1 MATIPL
7 QLAQRRLDTGN
18 VLSYPEGSPIGR
30 AMQGFGDELSAVA
43 ERYQQQKQQQ
53 EAFDAELAR
62 RRFNGQIAQAEDEVV
77 ANAPADGGG
86 LHDTMY
92 GQVDPRTGLVTKP
105 GLFDTLFDDA
115 LPKIPESQR
124 TAFAR
129 QKEAMREAGSLR
141 MAARQLQRRD
151 EYEQA
156 EWTKVDNIST
166 SAIAQS
172 NPKDTENFEAIRQN
186 GFDLIAKLRNPLA
199 RQAAEVAWRSNTA
212 KALVQAMIA
221 QDPKRAA
228 EMLGAA
234 QAGSRTKD
242 DTAAALGGSSAFGAP
257 NAAAAKGDRVGK
269 QTPDERVAQAF
280 RDDLPQQEQAALIR
294 QAQAANTA
302 QQVELRTNIGL
313 AEQNAPDAIA
323 RTGAYS
329 GKMPGRDAFRIAYGL
344 DKGDKRFRDF
354 DWRADVGG
362 QVFGMRTMPNQAIH
376 AALRDPDSGSNGTQE
391 DQTRRQATAAAVGLV
406 MNHRRTDAGGYVR
419 EVFPNVDAAWKAV
432 IGGGLEDPNGYDKDA
447 YDKAIAMSVAA
458 QEHLGIENPQPV
470 PLSIIRDLSDNYDSA
485 SMYQQD
491 INAKVSTLLAGTS
504 GPAARAGVARQ
515 LADADLAW
523 IIPVESGYKAP
534 STLLV
539 LASEGKALGKVV
551 ANAGIAL
558 ANVNDWVAYGMAGG
572 TISPPDYKDA
582 YYEPSNRDENLMM
595 HQGSDAL
602 GWSIPSPAFGRAAV
616 AEKGIPQ
623 AIELVGSGAAGHAER
638 SIGSLEAAPSSKVAP
653 GQLEKLGA
661 GEGTAPAMPANAQP
675 EDFTK
680 LPRTSLDAA
689 GELPIADSNA
699 LSGVTTPSPVQGGH
713 QTTRS
718 PRKSKLDREMIAA
731 VASELFARDPS
742 RVEHPGAKF
751 GEATTNNYRKAYAQ
765 ANPDVNIEDVVI
777 HHPAE
782 QQLLKRLLNF
792 LSKKKI
798 NSIEN
803 LRGIPKDLN
812 DILHLVIIRG
822 ENDKFYEKYP
832 YPTEQQILD
841 HSTMMDKKYGHHFVP
856 PVGKYR

>member
-1 MATIPL
+1 M
-7 QLAQRRLDTGN
+7 
-18 VLSYPEGSPIGR
+18 LSYPEGSPIGR

-172 NPKDTENFEAIRQN
+172 NPKDTEKFDAIRQN

-221 QDPKRAA
+221 QDPKQAA

-242 DTAAALGGSSAFGAP
+242 DTAAAVGGSSAFGAP

-269 QTPDERVAQAF
+269 RTPDERVAQAF

-354 DWRADVGG
+354 DWRADVGR

-376 AALRDPDSGSNGTQE
+376 AALHDADSGPNGSQE
-391 DQTRRQATAAAVGLV
+391 DQARRETTAAAVGLV
-406 MNHRRTDAGGYVR
+406 MNHRRTDGGGYVS
-419 EVFPNVDAAWKAV
+419 EVFPNIAAAWKAV
-432 IGGGLEDPNGYDKDA
+432 TGGRLEDPNGYDKDA

-458 QEHLGIENPQPV
+458 QEQLGIEDPQPV

-523 IIPVESGYKAP
+523 IMPVEAGYKP
-534 STLLV
+534 MSTRAV
-539 LASEGKALGKVV
+539 LASQAKGLGKAA
-551 ANAGIAL
+551 ANAGIGAAEL
-558 ANVNDWVAYGMAGG
+558 AAKLVTLAADGNTQA
-572 TISPPDYKDA
+572 TLSPPDFTGA

-602 GWSIPSPAFGRAAV
+602 GWSIPWPGVGRAAV
-616 AEKGIPQ
+616 TEKGITR
-623 AIELVGSGAAGHAER
+623 AIEAVGSGAAKRAEGLVANKR
-638 SIGSLEAAPSSKVAP
+638 VSELAAEDAGTGAIRAPTGQFYSVIFEMRLSPTLYPGFSREVHYQAANESLLQTMEGETAFAQDLRNQGVNLQRTQTGLAPR
-653 GQLEKLGA
+653 
-661 GEGTAPAMPANAQP
+661 TAPP
-675 EDFTK
+675 DFSWHHAAEPGVMQ
-680 LPRTSLDAA
+680 LVPRSQHDGGSTFQETLHPDRRGGFSLW
-689 GELPIADSNA
+689 
-699 LSGVTTPSPVQGGH
+699 
-713 QTTRS
+713 
-718 PRKSKLDREMIAA
+718 
-731 VASELFARDPS
+731 
-742 RVEHPGAKF
+742 
-751 GEATTNNYRKAYAQ
+751 
-765 ANPDVNIEDVVI
+765 
-777 HHPAE
+777 
-782 QQLLKRLLNF
+782 
-792 LSKKKI
+792 
-798 NSIEN
+798 
-803 LRGIPKDLN
+803 
-812 DILHLVIIRG
+812 
-822 ENDKFYEKYP
+822 
-832 YPTEQQILD
+832 
-841 HSTMMDKKYGHHFVP
+841 
-856 PVGKYR
+856 GKQ